1 VRRADSPPTVVLERP
16 VKVHHILFI
25 IWGIVFAFWL
35 VKQFSDHNKRSE
47 DK

>member
-1 VRRADSPPTVVLERP
+1 

-25 IWGIVFAFWL
+25 VWGIVFAFWL
-35 VKQFSDHNKRSE
+35 ARQFSAANKRNEE

>member
-1 VRRADSPPTVVLERP
+1 

-35 VKQFSDHNKRSE
+35 VKQFSDHNRRSE